1 MQFPP
6 TAGQV
11 SRCIPLAIGYG
22 VILALFLKSRCD
34 LKRFRRQAEAAGVPA
49 NPAPPGQGSDA
60 TSGALEASAV
70 GAATQQSHHPAARA
84 DLLRTYRRAE
94 TAHRLAAA
102 LAAGPRR

>member
-1 MQFPP
+1 MQFSL

-34 LKRFRRQAEAAGVPA
+34 LKRFRRQAEAAGGLS
-49 NPAPPGQGSDA
+49 NRAPRGQGIGA
-60 TSGALEASAV
+60 TTGPLEASAV
-70 GAATQQSHHPAARA
+70 GAPADQSYHPAARA

-94 TAHRLAAA
+94 TANRLAAA
-102 LAAGPRR
+102 LAAGQRR